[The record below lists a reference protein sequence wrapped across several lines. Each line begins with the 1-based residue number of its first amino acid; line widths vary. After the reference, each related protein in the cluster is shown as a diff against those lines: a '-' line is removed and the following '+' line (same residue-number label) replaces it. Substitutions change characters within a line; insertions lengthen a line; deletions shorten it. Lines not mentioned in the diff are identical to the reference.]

1 MNKPKSAEE
10 FAALSWDEISE
21 LADAISVSSITLTK
35 KDYKAGW
42 EKEFRWVMMNQV

>member
-21 LADAISVSSITLTK
+21 LVDAISASSITLTEE
-35 KDYKAGW
+35 DYKAGW
-42 EKEFRWVMMNQV
+42 KKEFRWIVMS